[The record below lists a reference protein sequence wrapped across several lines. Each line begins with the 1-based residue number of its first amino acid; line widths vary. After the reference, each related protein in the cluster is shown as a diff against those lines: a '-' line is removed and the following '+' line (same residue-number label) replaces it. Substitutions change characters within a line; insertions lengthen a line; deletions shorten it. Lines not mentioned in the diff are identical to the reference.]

1 MTVLSYQANR
11 FNVYANKISWQK
23 NRRANTAAAKITSLL
38 SLFTLV
44 AIISGII
51 FYIFWMVKIT
61 DSRLDIQKAEE
72 KIQTLEEKNADLKTQ
87 LSYLSTPTNLD
98 KVLANTKLVKES
110 RPNYFANQKS
120 VNSIGFNKGNNA
132 ASE

>member
-23 NRRANTAAAKITSLL
+23 NRRVNTAAAKITSLL
-38 SLFTLV
+38 SLFALA

-51 FYIFWMVKIT
+51 FYIFWMVQIT

-72 KIQTLEEKNADLKTQ
+72 KIQTLEGKNADLTTQ
-87 LSYLSTPTNLD
+87 LSYLSNPTNLD

-120 VNSIGFNKGNNA
+120 VNSVGFNKGNNA

>member
-11 FNVYANKISWQK
+11 FNIYANKINWQK
-23 NRRANTAAAKITSLL
+23 NRRANTAAAKITSLFG
-38 SLFTLV
+38 LFTLA
-44 AIISGII
+44 AIITGII
-51 FYIFWMVKIT
+51 FYIFWMVQIT
-61 DSRLDIQKAEE
+61 DSRLDIQKAEQ

-87 LSYLSTPTNLD
+87 LSYLSTSTNLD
-98 KVLANTKLVKES
+98 KVLTNTNLVKES

-120 VNSIGFNKGNNA
+120 VNSIGFNKGNNE

>member
-23 NRRANTAAAKITSLL
+23 NRRANTAAAKITSLFG
-38 SLFTLV
+38 LFTLA
-44 AIISGII
+44 AIMTGII
-51 FYIFWMVKIT
+51 FYIFWMVQIT

-98 KVLANTKLVKES
+98 KVLTNTNLVKEN